1 MRASGS
7 FTISPGCK
15 GKNAG
20 HLQNQ
25 TVVPHLQ
32 GHTKKIKQVK
42 LFNANPIQ
50 LSYVLGLYPGFQSEP
65 SDGLL
70 KIYIFQTIFSK
81 VPQVVLLIERM
92 V

>member
-32 GHTKKIKQVK
+32 GCTKNIKQVQ
-42 LFNANPIQ
+42 LTNVHPIP
-50 LSYVLGLYPGFQSEP
+50 LSYVLGLCPGLQSEL
-65 SDGLL
+65 SNGFL
-70 KIYIFQTIFSK
+70 KIYIYISDYVF
-81 VPQVVLLIERM
+81 
-92 V
+92 